1 MKAMYRIGAFL
12 LAIALVFSCAPAAFA
27 AGHPFKD
34 VSGGDWYA
42 EYVDYV
48 YENNLMN
55 GTSETTFSP
64 NAAMTRGMTVT
75 VLHRI
80 AGSPEA
86 TSANPFTDVSDDTW
100 YNEAVSWAV
109 EENITSGVSDARF
122 APNENVTREQLVTF
136 LYRYALSMDM
146 EMGAASLEG
155 YSDYFIVSDYAKPA
169 FGWAVYA
176 GIISGTD
183 ASHLSP
189 QADATRA
196 QCATILTRFDQ
207 WIGGTKEVLPDVTEP
222 EETEP
227 TETVEPS
234 VPEVT
239 TPVDSEWPEDGYIDP
254 SIEVELGINARGHNS
269 YKNNDLMLRVTDRR
283 DWGDP
288 PSIAISEEGYFKI
301 VYYKEDGTRVKVTLC
316 PVEGYV
322 SCCTIFEDGS
332 YKTGLLG
339 YFDD

>member
-86 TSANPFTDVSDDTW
+86 TSANPFTDVSDDAW

-227 TETVEPS
+227 TETVAPTEPS
-234 VPEVT
+234 EPA
-239 TPVDSEWPEDGYIDP
+239 DSEWPDDGYIDP
-254 SIEVELGINARGHNS
+254 RIEVEEGFNFSGHNR
-269 YKNNDLMLRVTDRR
+269 YVCDELMLRVIDART
-283 DWGDP
+283 WGDP

-301 VYYKEDGTRVKVTLC
+301 VYYKSDGTRVKVTLR
-316 PVEGYV
+316 PSEGYV
-322 SCCTIFEDGS
+322 SRCCILEDGS
-332 YKTGLLG
+332 YTTNLVG
-339 YFDD
+339 YFND